1 MRLESSSLATTGT
14 GEAIYHL
21 GVDAD
26 SRRWGL
32 DRKLIWRREGRLG
45 RFAAPK
51 IRLMVRSGNE
61 AQPAFTN
68 KKGNFR
74 FFYRRIS
81 TKYRRAVPELSNL

>member
-26 SRRWGL
+26 SRRWG
-32 DRKLIWRREGRLG
+32 LG